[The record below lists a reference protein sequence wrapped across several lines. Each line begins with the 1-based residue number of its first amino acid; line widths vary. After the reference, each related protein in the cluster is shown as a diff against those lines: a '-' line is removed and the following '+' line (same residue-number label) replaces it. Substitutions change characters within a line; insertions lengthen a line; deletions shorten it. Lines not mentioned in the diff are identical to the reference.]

1 MNLSPVNGA
10 LLNGGRLIAVAAS
23 AAILASCAVNAVGTR
38 IQDALA
44 PSTSTGSF
52 VAVPTHIHKADAQT
66 FAGVGNLYPD
76 AVQQK
81 AATADFSTNAG
92 IVAFVLRAASGSAFV
107 SGTSNLLAIP
117 ASTLANSDVSASASV
132 TADATKVQPGIA
144 QIPGTAQI
152 TFDIEPVVTRVVEAQ
167 VLATSAK
174 LYAEPGVNDVYGAYA
189 DVSGFGYATVEV
201 AGLVTRPAQANLPN
215 SATFAPNGTHVQ
227 NGRASPMAVSSLL
240 VSSPNIVIDIGGL
253 VLVGAQ
259 ATISADALRVVTG
272 AADSVGAA
280 TVTAN
285 TRVRHGSAASAL
297 TGVASLSGAGTATRP
312 GVASAVGSATAS
324 ATGLRVLVPQ
334 VDVATQG
341 VLNAN
346 ALRTLSPT
354 SAIFGLAVSF
364 VAQPNTT
371 IREAGASMPGSAL
384 LDSVTQIL
392 REAESQI
399 AGQAVAT
406 ATALR
411 TASGAATVSG
421 SSYIF
426 ADTITNPASI
436 DPLERTFFR
445 LETANFVRPA
455 STTDFRRAA

>member
-1 MNLSPVNGA
+1 
-10 LLNGGRLIAVAAS
+10 
-23 AAILASCAVNAVGTR
+23 
-38 IQDALA
+38 
-44 PSTSTGSF
+44 
-52 VAVPTHIHKADAQT
+52 
-66 FAGVGNLYPD
+66 
-76 AVQQK
+76 
-81 AATADFSTNAG
+81 
-92 IVAFVLRAASGSAFV
+92 
-107 SGTSNLLAIP
+107 
-117 ASTLANSDVSASASV
+117 
-132 TADATKVQPGIA
+132 
-144 QIPGTAQI
+144 
-152 TFDIEPVVTRVVEAQ
+152 
-167 VLATSAK
+167 
-174 LYAEPGVNDVYGAYA
+174 
-189 DVSGFGYATVEV
+189 
-201 AGLVTRPAQANLPN
+201 
-215 SATFAPNGTHVQ
+215 
-227 NGRASPMAVSSLL
+227 
-240 VSSPNIVIDIGGL
+240 